1 MNRWNE
7 TWNSKRTNVIL
18 IFIFLSM
25 VVPLVPAILALLV
38 IAILLY
44 IIKDIPLKIL
54 NYYLFLG
61 VVISGFL
68 GPYLALPEFPSFFL
82 FRVLI
87 ILHMVLFL
95 FEKKDFKKLDRV
107 KIPLILFIIWI
118 LYSIF

>member
-44 IIKDIPLKIL
+44 VIKDIPLKIL

-95 FEKKDFKKLDRV
+95 FEKKGF
-107 KIPLILFIIWI
+107 
-118 LYSIF
+118 